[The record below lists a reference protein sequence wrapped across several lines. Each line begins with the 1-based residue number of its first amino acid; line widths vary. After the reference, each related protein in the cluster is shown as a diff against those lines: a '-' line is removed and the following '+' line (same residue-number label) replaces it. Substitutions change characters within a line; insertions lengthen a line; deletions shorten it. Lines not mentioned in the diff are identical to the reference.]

1 MNDRN
6 ENGVNE
12 RLRDDAAAFVLGAL
26 PEIEAQAFRREMM
39 KNCELGRYVERLEAV
54 GDVLLT
60 SAPPAAVPDGL
71 GDAIVA
77 EARRDLAARELLKSP
92 RAGEAPTTRSRSILE
107 RLMKPA
113 VGLGLAVLIAALAF
127 IAGENFTDDEP
138 ASSPVASFK
147 PMEAPEV
154 SGSVKLMEGGVDG
167 AMVEISG
174 LEPSIGDDTYQL
186 WVLKDGQV
194 SPSSLFTV
202 DDAGTGSS
210 AVMTDM
216 TDAEAVMV
224 TREPA
229 GGSPKPTSDVLARA
243 DV

>member
-6 ENGVNE
+6 ET
-12 RLRDDAAAFVLGAL
+12 LYDDAAAFVLGAL

-39 KNCELGRYVERLEAV
+39 KDCELGRYVERLEAV

-60 SAPPAAVPDGL
+60 SAPPIAVPDGL

-77 EARRDLAARELLKSP
+77 EARRDLAARELLQSP
-92 RAGEAPTTRSRSILE
+92 RGGEAPAAQSPSFLD
-107 RLMKPA
+107 RLFKPA
-113 VGLGLAVLIAALAF
+113 LGLGLAVLIAAFAF
-127 IAGENFTDDEP
+127 VAGQNFTDDEP

-147 PMEAPEV
+147 PMEAPDV
-154 SGSVKLMEGGVDG
+154 SGSVKLMDGGVDG

-174 LEPSIGDDTYQL
+174 LDPSIGDDTYQL
-186 WVLKDGQV
+186 WVLKNGEV

-202 DDAGTGSS
+202 DDSGTGSS

-216 TDAEAVMV
+216 TGAEAVMV

-229 GGSPKPTSDVLARA
+229 GGSPQPTSDVLARA

>member
-1 MNDRN
+1 MTGPNQN
-6 ENGVNE
+6 PVSEK
-12 RLRDDAAAFVLGAL
+12 LRDDAAAFVLGAM

-39 KNCELGRYVERLEAV
+39 KDCELGRYVERLEAV

-60 SAPPAAVPDGL
+60 SAPPVAVPDGL

-77 EARRDLAARELLKSP
+77 EARRDLAARELLQSPRGGAVAEQKSP
-92 RAGEAPTTRSRSILE
+92 SFLD
-107 RLMKPA
+107 RLFKPA
-113 VGLGLAVLIAALAF
+113 VGLGLAVLIAAFAF
-127 IAGENFTDDEP
+127 VAGQNFTGDDTRTT
-138 ASSPVASFK
+138 PVASFK
-147 PMEAPEV
+147 PMEAPDV
-154 SGSVKLMEGGVDG
+154 SGSVKLMEGGADG

-174 LEPSIGDDTYQL
+174 LDPSIGDDTYQL

-194 SPSSLFTV
+194 SPSSLFAV
-202 DDAGTGSS
+202 DDAGHGNS

-216 TDAEAVMV
+216 TGAEAVMV

-229 GGSPKPTSDVLARA
+229 GGSPQPTSDVLARA

>member
-6 ENGVNE
+6 ET
-12 RLRDDAAAFVLGAL
+12 LYDDAAAFVLGAL

-39 KNCELGRYVERLEAV
+39 KDCELGRYVERLEAV

-60 SAPPAAVPDGL
+60 SAPPIAVPDGL

-77 EARRDLAARELLKSP
+77 EARRDLAARELLQSP
-92 RAGEAPTTRSRSILE
+92 RGGEAPAAQSPSFLD
-107 RLMKPA
+107 RLFKPA
-113 VGLGLAVLIAALAF
+113 LGLGLAVLIAAFAF
-127 IAGENFTDDEP
+127 IAGQNFTDDEP

-147 PMEAPEV
+147 PMEAPDV
-154 SGSVKLMEGGVDG
+154 SGSVKLMDGGVDG

-174 LEPSIGDDTYQL
+174 LDPSIGDDTYQL
-186 WVLKDGQV
+186 WVLKNGEV

-202 DDAGTGSS
+202 DDTGTGSS

-216 TDAEAVMV
+216 TGAEAVMV

-229 GGSPKPTSDVLARA
+229 GGSPQPTSDVLARA

>member
-12 RLRDDAAAFVLGAL
+12 KLRDDAAAFVLGAL

-39 KNCELGRYVERLEAV
+39 KDCELGRYVERLEAV

-60 SAPPAAVPDGL
+60 SAPPVAVPDGL

-77 EARRDLAARELLKSP
+77 EARRDLAARELLQSP
-92 RAGEAPTTRSRSILE
+92 RAGEVPASQSPSFLD
-107 RLMKPA
+107 RLFKPA
-113 VGLGLAVLIAALAF
+113 LGLGLAVLIAAFAF
-127 IAGENFTDDEP
+127 VAGQNFTGDEP
-138 ASSPVASFK
+138 SSASVASFK
-147 PMEAPEV
+147 PMESPDV
-154 SGSVKLMEGGVDG
+154 SGSVKLMDGGVDG

-174 LEPSIGDDTYQL
+174 LDPSIGDDTYQL
-186 WVLKDGQV
+186 WVLKDGKV

-202 DDAGTGSS
+202 DDAGRGNS

-216 TDAEAVMV
+216 SGAEAVMV

-229 GGSPKPTSDVLARA
+229 GGSPQPTSDVLARA

>member
-6 ENGVNE
+6 ET
-12 RLRDDAAAFVLGAL
+12 LYDDAAAFVLGAL

-39 KNCELGRYVERLEAV
+39 KDCELGRYVERLEAV

-60 SAPPAAVPDGL
+60 SAPPIAVPDGL

-77 EARRDLAARELLKSP
+77 EARRDLAARELLQSP
-92 RAGEAPTTRSRSILE
+92 RGGEAPAAQSPSFLD
-107 RLMKPA
+107 RLFKPA
-113 VGLGLAVLIAALAF
+113 LGLGLAVLIAAFAF
-127 IAGENFTDDEP
+127 VAGQNFTDDEP

-147 PMEAPEV
+147 PMEAPDV
-154 SGSVKLMEGGVDG
+154 SGSVKLMDGGVDG

-174 LEPSIGDDTYQL
+174 LDPSIGDDTYQL
-186 WVLKDGQV
+186 WVLKNGEV

-202 DDAGTGSS
+202 DDTGTGSS

-216 TDAEAVMV
+216 TGTEAVMV

-229 GGSPKPTSDVLARA
+229 GGSPQPTSDVLARA